1 MTREIVLAL
10 RYAAFTVGL
19 FVFTAVLY
27 AMERRYGGGA
37 WIAYLFLF
45 MTLAVYA
52 VIGMLSRTSHSHEY
66 YLAGQRVPAVFNGM
80 ATAADGLSAAS
91 FIGLAGSLFATG
103 YQGLAYIVGWTG
115 GFCLVAVLL
124 APYVR
129 KMARYTIPDFL
140 ATRYDSGAVRVIAV
154 VATMLCSFVY
164 LVAQIQGVGLI
175 AAHFIGVDVSVGIA
189 FGLAGILVCSF
200 LGGMRAVT
208 WTQVAQYLILIVAM
222 LVTVS
227 LIGHRAGLGWLPQ
240 WHYGEAYQR
249 VAALEAD
256 LRDGRG
262 NGAGEPRARAA
273 YRQAAAALQQEIDAL
288 PASWTAQKVA
298 RVAALTAARER
309 NASLREIGQLQRFLD
324 ALPASPEQALQVWTR
339 ERDALLRQAQ
349 PPSSTRLAV
358 PAPSPSSAA
367 MSGDQQARGQHGEV
381 IAVDAAMRDV
391 DSGDSTMDTADIAQ
405 GDANAGR
412 ANAIN
417 FIALVMS
424 LTLGT
429 ASLPHILTRY
439 VTAPD
444 VGSARR
450 AVGWTLFFISLFYL
464 SVPVLAILVKLALM
478 ENLPGRSLAHL
489 PDWIVQWQQATPPTQ
504 PLVRIDDL
512 LHDGLLHWAGLAMQ
526 PDMVVLAAPEIAGLP
541 YVITGLIAAGAL
553 AAALSTAD
561 GLLLTIANVLSHDVY
576 FKLLAS
582 RTSAH
587 RRVMLSKFLLLAV
600 ALAAAWLAS
609 VNGGNILF
617 IVGAAFSLAASGLF
631 PALVLGVFWER
642 MTRRGAV
649 AAMVAGLVVCVYYL
663 CRAHPGFAHAMYLT
677 PDTWFGVAAGS
688 AGVFGVP
695 VGFAV
700 GITASLFDTPPSEV
714 MRKRV
719 RWMRLP

>member
-1 MTREIVLAL
+1 L
-10 RYAAFTVGL
+10 RYVGFTVGL
-19 FVFTAVLY
+19 FVFTGVLY
-27 AMERRYGGGA
+27 FFERHYGGGA

-45 MTLAVYA
+45 LTLAVYA
-52 VIGMLSRTSHSHEY
+52 VIGMLSRTSNPHEY

-80 ATAADGLSAAS
+80 ATAADWLSAAS

-140 ATRYDSGAVRVIAV
+140 ASRYDSGTVRVIAA

-175 AAHFIGVDVSVGIA
+175 AAHFIGVDVSVGIV

-222 LVTVS
+222 LVTVA
-227 LIGHRAGLGWLPQ
+227 LVGQRAGLGWLPQ
-240 WHYGEAYQR
+240 WHYGQAFQR
-249 VAALEAD
+249 VAVLEAQ

-262 NGAGEPRARAA
+262 AGAGEPQARAA
-273 YRQAAAALQQEIDAL
+273 YRNAADALQHEIDTL
-288 PASWTAQKVA
+288 PTSWSAQKRA
-298 RVAALTAARER
+298 RALALTDARER
-309 NASLREIGQLQRFLD
+309 NASLREIGRLQQFLD
-324 ALPASPEQALQVWTR
+324 ALPATPEQAQQVWAR

-349 PPSSTRLAV
+349 PPASTQLGASPVAADLVEDGAHAGGGNAV
-358 PAPSPSSAA
+358 
-367 MSGDQQARGQHGEV
+367 
-381 IAVDAAMRDV
+381 
-391 DSGDSTMDTADIAQ
+391 
-405 GDANAGR
+405 
-412 ANAIN
+412 N

-439 VTAPD
+439 ATAPN

-478 ENLPGRSLAHL
+478 ESLPGRTLAHL

-512 LHDGLLHWAGLAMQ
+512 LHDGVLHWAGLAMQ

-576 FKLLAS
+576 YKLLAS

-587 RRVMLSKFLLLAV
+587 RRVMLSKFLLLGV

-609 VNGGNILF
+609 VNVGNILF

-631 PALVLGVFWER
+631 PALVLGIFWER
-642 MTRRGAV
+642 TTTRGAV
-649 AAMVAGLVVCVYYL
+649 AAMLAGLLVCVYYL
-663 CRAHPGFAHAMYLT
+663 LRAHPGFAHALHLA
-677 PDTWFGVAAGS
+677 PQTWFGVAAGS

-695 VGFAV
+695 LGFV
-700 GITASLFDTPPSEV
+700 IGIAASLLDTPPSDI
-714 MRKRV
+714 MRRRV
-719 RWMRLP
+719 RWLRLP